1 MENENL
7 NNQDLTN
14 KTLNFFKEK
23 KKIIFI
29 ILTIFIFFCLI
40 FVYYNSYKKDK
51 NIEISEK
58 YIKAGLLFKNQ
69 KKEESLN
76 LYKEIIRSKN
86 KFYGLLSLSNII
98 ENNIEKDN
106 EEILKLF
113 TVLENINYE
122 KNQIDLV
129 RLKKALFLRKLN
141 KEVESDNI
149 LDEIIS
155 SNSIWKEVA
164 IEIKR

>member
-7 NNQDLTN
+7 NDQDFTN

-29 ILTIFIFFCLI
+29 ILTFLIFFCLI

-58 YIKAGLLFKNQ
+58 YIRAGLLFKNK

-113 TVLENINYE
+113 TILENINYE

>member
-7 NNQDLTN
+7 NDQDFTN

-29 ILTIFIFFCLI
+29 ILTFLIFFCLI

-58 YIKAGLLFKNQ
+58 YIRAGLLFKNN

-113 TVLENINYE
+113 TILENINYE

>member
-1 MENENL
+1 M
-7 NNQDLTN
+7 
-14 KTLNFFKEK
+14 
-23 KKIIFI
+23 
-29 ILTIFIFFCLI
+29 
-40 FVYYNSYKKDK
+40 
-51 NIEISEK
+51 
-58 YIKAGLLFKNQ
+58 
-69 KKEESLN
+69 
-76 LYKEIIRSKN
+76 
-86 KFYGLLSLSNII
+86 LSLSNII